1 MAIAT
6 LTTTGQLTVPKK
18 IRDSLKLQ
26 SGDKIEI
33 VLAKGHEAILRPLSK
48 RVELQSGDKI
58 EIVLAKGHE
67 AILRPLS
74 KRVDETFCMLHRPG
88 QKAVSPQEIDDAV
101 KKAMKESSG

>member
-18 IRDSLKLQ
+18 IRDSLK
-26 SGDKIEI
+26 
-33 VLAKGHEAILRPLSK
+33 
-48 RVELQSGDKI
+48 LQSGDKI

>member
-18 IRDSLKLQ
+18 IRDALKQ

-33 VLAKGHEAILRPLSK
+33 VLT
-48 RVELQSGDKI
+48 
-58 EIVLAKGHE
+58 KGHE

-74 KRVDETFCMLHRPG
+74 KRVDETFSCFIDPDK
-88 QKAVSPQEIDDAV
+88 QKGVSPQGIDDAV